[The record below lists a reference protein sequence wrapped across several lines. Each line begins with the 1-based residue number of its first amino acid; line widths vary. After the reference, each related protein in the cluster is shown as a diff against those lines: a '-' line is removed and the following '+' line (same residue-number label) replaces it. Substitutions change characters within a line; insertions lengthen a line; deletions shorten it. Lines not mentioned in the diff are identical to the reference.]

1 MMKTHHNMCHLFQWR
16 CSVTSLKLL
25 LRTSV
30 TTSHVACNVTWH
42 YILWGDCKSFS
53 VQWWMV
59 YLVMYFAVYLQASPV
74 ACMER
79 VKARNR
85 EEESCVPMV
94 SSLVT
99 VLPTGAVS
107 FYILASMN
115 VSGRIWICLINTLL
129 MMAIVCVVQ
138 GLSGE
143 SAWVAWRLA
152 DSAHKILVPCSC
164 TCKPH
169 NYLPIDLL

>member
-1 MMKTHHNMCHLFQWR
+1 
-16 CSVTSLKLL
+16 
-25 LRTSV
+25 
-30 TTSHVACNVTWH
+30 
-42 YILWGDCKSFS
+42 
-53 VQWWMV
+53 MV

-115 VSGRIWICLINTLL
+115 VSGRI
-129 MMAIVCVVQ
+129 
-138 GLSGE
+138 
-143 SAWVAWRLA
+143 
-152 DSAHKILVPCSC
+152 
-164 TCKPH
+164 
-169 NYLPIDLL
+169 